1 MDNQIQYTETPSQAT
16 RPIRILVVDD
26 SALMRKLISEILSAQ
41 PDMEVIGTAFD
52 GADALSKTL
61 QWTPNVVSLDIEMP
75 RCNGLEYLNKMMQ
88 ECPTRTLVVSSMTRE
103 GAETTLQCLEHGA
116 IECLAKPA
124 GSISLNIAEIGQ
136 ELVSR
141 IRTVA
146 SARLHVKKAA
156 PVIIKH
162 QTDKPLMAQFGRHSA
177 LNKETSVVPILSTSS
192 APQAIDSKTVLVA
205 IASSTGGPAALHE
218 FLPLLPADLN
228 AAYVLVQHLPPGFA
242 HSLSE
247 RLNNVSQLTIREA
260 TEGVAIE
267 RGLVL
272 VAPGGKHLEVN
283 VSGQIQFNTDPP
295 LWGVRP
301 AADIMMRS
309 LATQFGARVLGVILT
324 GMGRD
329 GAIGAKA
336 IQQVGGTCF
345 AQNEASCV
353 VYGMPRAAVQAGAV
367 ARSISL
373 QEMAAAVARQVITMQ
388 AHATRRAA

>member
-1 MDNQIQYTETPSQAT
+1 MDHQTQFAGASEGAT

-61 QWTPNVVSLDIEMP
+61 QWTPDVVSLDIEMP
-75 RCNGLEYLNKMMQ
+75 RCNGLEYLDKMMEQ
-88 ECPTRTLVVSSMTRE
+88 CPTRTLVVSSLTRE
-103 GAETTLQCLEHGA
+103 GAETTLQCLERGA

-124 GSISLNIAEIGQ
+124 GSISLNITEIGE
-136 ELVSR
+136 ELTAR
-141 IRTVA
+141 IRIVA
-146 SARLHVKKAA
+146 SARLRVKKSA
-156 PVIIKH
+156 PSSIKIPS
-162 QTDKPLMAQFGRHSA
+162 DKPLMTQFGSPHSA
-177 LNKETSVVPILSTSS
+177 LHAPSVSSPILHT
-192 APQAIDSKTVLVA
+192 PQAMDSKTILVA

-218 FLPLLPADLN
+218 LLPLLPADLN

-242 HSLSE
+242 HSLAE
-247 RLNNVSQLTIREA
+247 RLNNASHLTVREA
-260 TEGVAIE
+260 MEGTPIE

-272 VAPGGKHLEVN
+272 VAPGGKHLEVDAA
-283 VSGQIQFNTDPP
+283 SQIQFNSDPS

-309 LATQFGARVLGVILT
+309 LSTQFGSRVLGVVLT

-336 IQQVGGTCF
+336 IQQAGGTCF
-345 AQNEASCV
+345 AQDEASCI

-373 QEMAAAVARQVITMQ
+373 QEMAAAVARQIITMQ
-388 AHATRRAA
+388 AQESRRAA

>member
-1 MDNQIQYTETPSQAT
+1 MNNPTQFAEIGSQEI
-16 RPIRILVVDD
+16 RPLRILVVDD

-41 PDMEVIGTAFD
+41 PDMEVVGTAFD

-61 QWTPNVVSLDIEMP
+61 QWTPDVVSLDIEMP
-75 RCNGLEYLNKMMQ
+75 RCNGLEYLDKMMD
-88 ECPTRTLVVSSMTRE
+88 ECPTRTLVVSSLTRE
-103 GAETTLQCLEHGA
+103 GAEMTLQCLEHGA

-124 GSISLNIAEIGQ
+124 GSISLNITEIGQ

-141 IRTVA
+141 IRIVA
-146 SARLHVKKAA
+146 SARLRGRNAA
-156 PVIIKH
+156 PATMKP
-162 QTDKPLMAQFGRHSA
+162 QADRPLMAQFGKLPASIQA
-177 LNKETSVVPILSTSS
+177 TSVVPPTPVMY
-192 APQAIDSKTVLVA
+192 APQAIDNKTILVA
-205 IASSTGGPAALHE
+205 IAASTGGPAALHE

-242 HSLSE
+242 HSLAE
-247 RLNNVSQLTIREA
+247 RLNNVSQLTVREA
-260 TEGVAIE
+260 MEGVAVE
-267 RGLVL
+267 RGVVL

-283 VSGQIQFNTDPP
+283 ASKQIQFNVEPP

-309 LATQFGARVLGVILT
+309 LAIQFEERVLGVVLT

-336 IQQVGGTCF
+336 IQQSGGICF
-345 AQNEASCV
+345 AQDEASSI
-353 VYGMPRAAVQAGAV
+353 VYGMPRAAVQTGAI

-388 AHATRRAA
+388 SRLSRRAA